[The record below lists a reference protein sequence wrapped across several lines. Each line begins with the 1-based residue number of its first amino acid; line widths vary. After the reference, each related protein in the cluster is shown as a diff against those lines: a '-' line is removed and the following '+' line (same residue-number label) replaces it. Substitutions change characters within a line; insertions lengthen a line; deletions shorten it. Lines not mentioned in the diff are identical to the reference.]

1 MRCPTCGAFASTITT
16 CARACIRAVWR
27 VATRMGGLSHLRRL
41 SLATSRA
48 LGARRNDMPRQ
59 KIPTPRLLNC
69 RVCAEVLPQS
79 GFRVAF
85 CGDDCRKQYA
95 RDYAR
100 RCNVV
105 ATSSKRSERN
115 CQECQSIFT
124 PIYGDKRRSFCSA
137 ICLKKN
143 TGRVQKAKRR
153 AKIRAV
159 KIEAVNPI
167 KVFKRDGWRC
177 HICARATPMVHRG
190 TQKPTAPELDHIVPL
205 SLGGDHSY
213 GNTACCCRQCNHR
226 KGARILGQPS
236 LLAA

>member
-1 MRCPTCGAFASTITT
+1 
-16 CARACIRAVWR
+16 
-27 VATRMGGLSHLRRL
+27 
-41 SLATSRA
+41 
-48 LGARRNDMPRQ
+48 MPRQ

-85 CGDDCRKQYA
+85 CGENCRKQYA

-100 RCNVV
+100 RCSVV

-124 PIYGDKRRSFCSA
+124 PMYGDKRRSFCSS
-137 ICLKKN
+137 ICLKKH
-143 TGRVQKAKRR
+143 TKRIERAKRR
-153 AKIRAV
+153 AKIREV
-159 KIEAVNPI
+159 KIEAVDPV

-177 HICARATPMVHRG
+177 HICAGATPIEHRG
-190 TQKPTAPELDHIVPL
+190 TYKPTAPELDHIIPL
-205 SLGGDHSY
+205 SLGGEHSY
-213 GNTACCCRQCNHR
+213 GNTACCCRRCNQR